1 MDHYE
6 LIFLF
11 IQFGVM
17 LLTAIIGGQVMRWLK
32 QPAVLGEL
40 IGGIL
45 IGPTV
50 FGTFAPGYFN
60 WLFPVDRS
68 LSLAR
73 DSIISVGM
81 LFFLFVAG
89 LEINL
94 GQFRSQRKQ
103 VAMTSLFGL
112 LIPMGLGIAVVK
124 FFPGIWGEEV
134 LQQGR
139 AFGIFIGTALS
150 ISALPV
156 IARILM
162 DLGLIQKELGMVVMT
177 AASIDDIIGWTL
189 FAIILNV
196 FLPSADTESLA
207 RGQQVWTNLG
217 LLVGYVAAV
226 LLATKWLGRP
236 VLLWIKRHL
245 AWPTSF
251 IGLTTVLM
259 LGSAAITELLGIH
272 AVFGAYLV
280 GVALGQTLEPGEQID
295 AHEIVH
301 QFAISF
307 FAPLYFVSIGL
318 RANFASNFDLPL
330 VLLVLFVACVGK
342 VGGASLGAWLGG
354 MKRKEALAI
363 GFGINARGAMEII
376 LATVALEAGVIDERI
391 FVALV
396 VMALVTSVLGGPV
409 MKRLMDKS
417 EEEKLSL
424 SLASPI
430 AATETESG

>member
-17 LLTAIIGGQVMRWLK
+17 LLFAIVGGQLMRRLK

-40 IGGIL
+40 LAGII

-50 FGTFAPGYFN
+50 LGTLAPGYFH
-60 WLFPVDRS
+60 WLFPADKS
-68 LSLAR
+68 LTLAR
-73 DSIISVGM
+73 DAIISVGM

-94 GQFRSQRKQ
+94 ANISKQKKQ
-103 VAMTSLFGL
+103 VAFTSLFGL
-112 LIPMGLGIAVVK
+112 LIPMGLGIAVVWL
-124 FFPGIWGEEV
+124 FPGIWGPEA
-134 LQQGR
+134 LQHGR
-139 AFGIFIGTALS
+139 AFGIFVGTALS

-162 DLGLIQKELGMVVMT
+162 DLGLIQKNLGMVVMT
-177 AASIDDIIGWTL
+177 AASLDDIIGWTL

-196 FLPSADTESLA
+196 YLPGDSAEGAT
-207 RGQQVWTNLG
+207 RGQQVWANLG
-217 LLVGYVAAV
+217 LLVGFATIV
-226 LLATKWLGRP
+226 LLAGKWLGRP
-236 VLLWIKRHL
+236 ILKWVKTYLS
-245 AWPTSF
+245 WPTSF
-251 IGLTTVLM
+251 IGLTTVVM
-259 LGSAAITELLGIH
+259 LGAAAVTEFLGIH

-280 GVALGQTLEPGEQID
+280 GVALGQSLEPGEENE
-295 AHEIVH
+295 AHDIIH

-342 VGGASLGAWLGG
+342 IGGASLGAWLGG
-354 MKRKEALAI
+354 MKRHEALAV
-363 GFGINARGAMEII
+363 GFGMNARGAMEII
-376 LATVALEAGVIDERI
+376 LATVALEAGLIDERI

-409 MKRLMDKS
+409 MKRLMDKND
-417 EEEKLSL
+417 EENLRLSV
-424 SLASPI
+424 SVPT
-430 AATETESG
+430 AANEMEL